1 MSSTAVAH
9 DVSEPGQLELWQI
22 CGAVTGLD
30 GADLGNV
37 LSHFDTDDAS
47 MALALRGTLNAMEP
61 ESSAAVVRNF
71 LRFLRDDVHM
81 VPLDHVRWRTTC
93 SLIRAGFAHS
103 RSLPNPCSTR
113 VFFSVA
119 KTICQHQRRLRRSAS
134 AQTTSRRREARLSTH
149 SCLSFWRRAEKSQRT
164 TKRARRSS
172 RKS

>member
-1 MSSTAVAH
+1 MSSTIVAA
-9 DVSEPGQLELWQI
+9 DVSEPGQLELWQV
-22 CGAVTGLD
+22 CRAVTGLD
-30 GADLGNV
+30 GADLANM

-93 SLIRAGFAHS
+93 YLIRAAGFAHS

-113 VFFSVA
+113 VFFGLV
-119 KTICQHQRRLRRSAS
+119 
-134 AQTTSRRREARLSTH
+134 
-149 SCLSFWRRAEKSQRT
+149 WRRQCVNINVACDECEEAQPLRELLGEG
-164 TKRARRSS
+164 RRVC
-172 RKS
+172 